1 MIKHYL
7 IAIAFLMFTSI
18 EIFGQNDSVNIKQ
31 PELDSGTIEN
41 QFDYIL
47 TKSSSFK
54 EFRLIRKTSLLKVR
68 DHVIDSLKIIRKEL
82 VSTSQSTPEFKLKI
96 NALEKEVAEL
106 KKGNQN
112 TTDSINENIN
122 TISLFGI
129 NINKSYYNIIFCSI
143 IIVLLL
149 LLIII
154 ISRFKRYQSKT
165 SKINE
170 DIVQLESEFESY
182 RKNSLKKEQEIM
194 RKLQDEINK
203 NSH

>member
-1 MIKHYL
+1 M
-7 IAIAFLMFTSI
+7 
-18 EIFGQNDSVNIKQ
+18 
-31 PELDSGTIEN
+31 
-41 QFDYIL
+41 
-47 TKSSSFK
+47 
-54 EFRLIRKTSLLKVR
+54 
-68 DHVIDSLKIIRKEL
+68 

>member
-1 MIKHYL
+1 
-7 IAIAFLMFTSI
+7 MFTSI